1 MPAGAQAMSEITDG
15 RLAEFEAEIERQEE
29 LLYGI
34 ALFFEGVS
42 LVFAGQHDVIETY
55 RKQFRNVIQNG
66 SAATQ
71 RARDLLAE
79 TRQDARKLPLIEQYA
94 FNPGEGYTDPPA
106 LVERARILV
115 ATYQDLFPDRPR
127 ETSLTPDETLK
138 LLDAASLKL
147 P

>member
-1 MPAGAQAMSEITDG
+1 MNDAADA
-15 RLAEFEAEIERQEE
+15 RLVEFEAEIERQEE

-66 SAATQ
+66 SAAAQ
-71 RARDLLAE
+71 RARDLLAAA
-79 TRQDARKLPLIEQYA
+79 RQDARKIPLVEQYA

-115 ATYQDLFPDRPR
+115 LIFKELYPDRPR
-127 ETSLTPDETLK
+127 EESLTPDETLK

>member
-1 MPAGAQAMSEITDG
+1 MSEMTDS
-15 RLAEFEAEIERQEE
+15 RLAAFEAEIERQEE

-42 LVFAGQHDVIETY
+42 LVFAGQHDVIATY

-79 TRQDARKLPLIEQYA
+79 AREDARKLPLVEQYA
-94 FNPGEGYTDPPA
+94 FNPGNGYTDPPA
-106 LVERARILV
+106 LVERARILIV
-115 ATYQDLFPDRPR
+115 TYQELYPDRPR
-127 ETSLTPDETLK
+127 DNALTPEETLK